1 MYDSAFLEVTPVT
14 ANPHEPE
21 PKKPYAPPTLVAYG
35 TVGKLTQSGLG
46 SSVDGGAGTMNM
58 KCL

>member
-1 MYDSAFLEVTPVT
+1 VSVT
-14 ANPHEPE
+14 ATEPT

-35 TVGKLTQSGLG
+35 TVGKLTQTGFG
-46 SSVDGGAGTMNM
+46 SFGDGGAGTMTM